1 MAYRLFTLYALYQL
15 DRDPGH
21 IRSVRPL
28 MDDFVKQASLARDRI
43 GHEMAPST
51 HFKINCTIVG
61 QTRYTCRGLR
71 DGQPITPLYEAPP
84 LINGRDAHDVMR
96 EAIRR
101 SWAPI
106 TEPLQRQADDFLKSA
121 NTSIKYAIQ
130 ARSCVREREPERTGA
145 RLRRA
150 DAAAGEP
157 AAHHHPL
164 LARAEPAARYG
175 RRALGAADR
184 AQFALQLDQ
193 VHRRGRPGDRL
204 DARRASAAKGPCAC
218 ATPATA

>member
-130 ARSCVREREPERTGA
+130 AYDQMCRRVGDTYPIPPGTSPLLNIGPPTIPPFWSCLVLSSFVDEAFA
-145 RLRRA
+145 RLILGTGIA
-150 DAAAGEP
+150 DRKREQ
-157 AAHHHPL
+157 
-164 LARAEPAARYG
+164 Y
-175 RRALGAADR
+175 AAD
-184 AQFALQLDQ
+184 
-193 VHRRGRPGDRL
+193 VG
-204 DARRASAAKGPCAC
+204 
-218 ATPATA
+218 

>member
-1 MAYRLFTLYALYQL
+1 MVTSRLLPLALKYDQALFIATAGMAYRLFTLYALYQL

-130 ARSCVREREPERTGA
+130 AYDQMC
-145 RLRRA
+145 RRVG
-150 DAAAGEP
+150 DTYPNSSRNITAAE
-157 AAHHHPL
+157 HW
-164 LARAEPAARYG
+164 
-175 RRALGAADR
+175 AADDPPILVMPG
-184 AQFALQLDQ
+184 AI
-193 VHRRGRPGDRL
+193 VIRR
-204 DARRASAAKGPCAC
+204 
-218 ATPATA
+218 